1 MIDDI
6 RKKKDKGTRKLEKFL
21 EEKGYVIIEHDKKG
35 KHESLTVKRAE
46 EVDNPDAQTVKT
58 ILSHRVT
65 GSGDA
70 PSRMK
75 MVLRD
80 IEHAFAGRK
89 KRGQG
94 EFKLSEDISQK
105 EKWFGVLK
113 RDFATKQNAR
123 IYRLVAKPII
133 ADFVEDYVMGMD
145 EILTVNLKRD
155 LDIFLKEEGL
165 ERIKD
170 ILTTEYSFGIHHIA
184 LIARSIKKK
193 GNLLIMARAMIRD
206 MGFESTVTGYVRKDE

>member
-6 RKKKDKGTRKLEKFL
+6 RKKKDKGTRKLEQFL
-21 EEKGYVIIEHDKKG
+21 EEKGYVIIEHDKTK
-35 KHESLTVKRAE
+35 KHDTITVKRAE
-46 EVDNPDAQTVKT
+46 EVNDPDAESVKT
-58 ILSHRVT
+58 TLSHRV
-65 GSGDA
+65 SRKGDA
-70 PSRMK
+70 QSRMK
-75 MVLRD
+75 MVLRE
-80 IEHAFAGRK
+80 IENLFAGRQR
-89 KRGQG
+89 RGQG

-113 RDFATKQNAR
+113 RDFATKQNAK

-133 ADFVEDYVMGMD
+133 AEFVEDYVMGMD

-184 LIARSIKKK
+184 LITRSIKKK